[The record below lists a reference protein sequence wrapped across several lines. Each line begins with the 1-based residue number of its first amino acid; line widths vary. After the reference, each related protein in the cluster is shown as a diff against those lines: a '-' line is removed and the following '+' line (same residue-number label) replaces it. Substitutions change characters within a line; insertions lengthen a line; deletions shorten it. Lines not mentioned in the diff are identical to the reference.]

1 MTEYTNGPIDR
12 RRMTMKDRSD
22 YSPNNRASSL
32 SKVKSYQAQNNY
44 QANQR
49 PNTTVHKP
57 GSGGFQQG
65 AYAQGVRQAGKRY
78 EEDRA
83 ESYRPEYGET
93 EAEDVNNENTEKED
107 SNKPEPQ
114 VTAKQLAKAAKD
126 KYV

>member
-1 MTEYTNGPIDR
+1 
-12 RRMTMKDRSD
+12 MTMKDRSD
-22 YSPNNRASSL
+22 YSPDQRANSL
-32 SKVKSYQAQNNY
+32 SKVKSYQAYNNY
-44 QANQR
+44 EANQR

-57 GSGGFQQG
+57 GSGGFQPG

-93 EAEDVNNENTEKED
+93 EAEDVNNENDNKKET
-107 SNKPEPQ
+107 NRPEPQ
-114 VTAKQLAKAAKD
+114 VTAKQLAKAAKS